1 MKAPGIFIISLDFEL
16 QWGRFDKIVLDA
28 QVQKSLLNTRSIVP
42 EKLKLFQASGIH
54 ATWATV
60 GMLFNKSVSE
70 WEKNKPELLPAFENN
85 IRSSYQYI
93 TNNGFTSQEDEYHFA
108 NDLIYQI
115 SKTNGQEI
123 ATHTYSHYY
132 CLEKGNTAEQ
142 FRSDLHAAK
151 KMAAAQNIQ
160 LNSLVFPRNQYNN
173 IYLEIC
179 REEGI
184 TAVRTNPYNWYWS
197 PTTDE
202 GIIRKVFRSGDAYLP
217 IGKSK
222 IYTKELIKSEQSS
235 LPHQLPASRL
245 YRAWQP
251 KYPLLNKL
259 KLERIKNEMTMAAV
273 TGSYYHLWWHPENF
287 GNYPMECMKELE
299 QIVSHYQMLASKY
312 SFQSLTM
319 FEATQTLNQ

>member
-28 QVQKSLLNTRSIVP
+28 QMQKSLSNTRNIIP
-42 EKLKLFQASGIH
+42 HKLKLFQDAGIH

-70 WEKNKPELLPAFENN
+70 WKNNKPELLPTFENN
-85 IRSSYQYI
+85 TRSSYQYAAK
-93 TNNGFTSQEDEYHFA
+93 NGFSAEEDAYYFA
-108 NDLIYQI
+108 SDLIHQI
-115 SKTNGQEI
+115 SKTYGQEI
-123 ATHTYSHYY
+123 GTHTYSHYY
-132 CLEKGNTAEQ
+132 CLEKGNTVEQ
-142 FRSDLHAAK
+142 FRSDLIAAK
-151 KMAAAQNIQ
+151 KIAATQNIQ
-160 LNSLVFPRNQYNN
+160 LNSLVFPRNQYNKM
-173 IYLEIC
+173 YLVIC

-184 TAVRTNPYNWYWS
+184 KAVRTNPYNWYWS

-222 IYTKELIKSEQSS
+222 VYTQGLIKSEQSS
-235 LPHQLPASRL
+235 LPYQLPASRL

-251 KYPLLNKL
+251 KYPLLNTL
-259 KLERIKNEMTMAAV
+259 KLDRIKNEMTKAAV

-287 GNYPMECMKELE
+287 GNYPVECMKELE
-299 QIVSHYQMLASKY
+299 QIVNHYQMLASKY

-319 FEATQTLNQ
+319 FEAAQTLNQ